1 MLGRHR
7 GPRREHLS
15 PFPCEHCILA
25 RLVAIIQFMHLVRVT
40 NAMKFKSR
48 TSRGPELACMSVEAG
63 GGDKSVP

>member
-1 MLGRHR
+1 
-7 GPRREHLS
+7 
-15 PFPCEHCILA
+15 
-25 RLVAIIQFMHLVRVT
+25 MHLVRVT